1 MRTNILLAAAAAAL
15 LAATPAL
22 AVTNLIKNGS
32 FENSTL
38 GGSQFGAPPVLPDW
52 TLTNRPASYAG
63 IVIGYNNTR
72 SYAAGGAFNENVF
85 ADNSVSQSPD
95 AVGSR
100 AGYFVSDV
108 ATNETLSQLTYLSVG
123 NYRVGFSSFLTQNGI
138 RNRNNSRIAV
148 TILSTLVTATNITA
162 ASTARTWTHQSAVA
176 NISKAGWYNT
186 NLVFNSG
193 GNPAKDIVIDR
204 VYAIRTTDAAT
215 VFVPQTTL
223 SVPEPTS
230 WAMMLAG
237 FGLIG
242 LGMRRRPPTAVAA

>member
-1 MRTNILLAAAAAAL
+1 MRTNILLAAAAAL

-38 GGSQFGAPPVLPDW
+38 GGTQFGAPPVLPDW

-85 ADNSVSQSPD
+85 ADNSVSHSPD

-108 ATNETLSQLTYLSVG
+108 ATNETLTQLTYLSVG

-138 RNRNNSRIAV
+138 RNRNNASLAV
-148 TILSTLVTATNITA
+148 TILSTPVTVTNITGT
-162 ASTARTWTHQSAVA
+162 SIARTWVHQSTVA
-176 NISKAGWYNT
+176 NISKAGWYTT
-186 NLVFNSG
+186 NLVYNSNG
-193 GNPAKDIVIDR
+193 DPAKDIVVDR

-223 SVPEPTS
+223 TVPEPAS

-237 FGLIG
+237 FGLVG
-242 LGMRRRPPTAVAA
+242 LGLRRRPPTALAA